1 MGKTI
6 LDIIDTKSFVIKDFY
21 QRHLGNILI
30 GILLFYLISSLFH
43 KIVNFIYRENFI
55 HPITSSIK
63 LVILLFFIG
72 ILIVNYNKKK
82 SLFFYLG
89 LLLTVFVFANIKLM
103 LSKNSDFNFYSSL
116 VGGNLFYFI
125 KYLYPF
131 IFLGAFSLVK
141 NKQKTIDRYFGILE
155 KVLILNGIFVFM
167 GFLFS
172 IDFFQSY
179 PHSNRFGYCGILERL
194 FFAYFSMIVILRKVF
209 LDKIDLKL
217 LFLSLV
223 VLFSGMKI
231 IFLFFIL
238 LTIFY
243 LYEKR
248 KIKVLYFLSFF
259 IILGIIFFKPIIN
272 FAIKIF
278 PFWQPILN
286 KYGYLTVLFSTRDL
300 AFQKTLN
307 YIMIEGNLYN
317 LSLGFVKFPNYYTE
331 MDIIDLFL
339 FFGFIGAGVYLTLLS
354 KIINKYYHFIP
365 LIASFFAGGL
375 LSGTI
380 IIGAYFLW
388 MYESHT
394 EQKGLF

>member
-21 QRHLGNILI
+21 ERHLGNILI
-30 GILLFYLISSLFH
+30 GSLLFYLISSLFH

-55 HPITSSIK
+55 QPITSSIK
-63 LVILLFFIG
+63 LVILLFFIL
-72 ILIVNYNKKK
+72 ILIINYNKKR
-82 SLFFYLG
+82 SLFIYLG
-89 LLLTVFVFANIKLM
+89 LLLTVFVFANIKMM

-116 VGGNLFYFI
+116 IGGNLFYFI

-155 KVLILNGIFVFM
+155 KVLIVNAIFVFI

-172 IDFFQSY
+172 IDYFQSY
-179 PHSNRFGYCGILERL
+179 PHSNRFGYSGILERL
-194 FFAYFSMIVILRKVF
+194 FFAYFSMIVILRKVY
-209 LDKIDLKL
+209 LDKIDFRLIVLCLVTL
-217 LFLSLV
+217 L
-223 VLFSGMKI
+223 SGMKVVY
-231 IFLFFIL
+231 LFFIL

-248 KIKVLYFLSFF
+248 KIRVLYVLSFF
-259 IILGIIFFKPIIN
+259 IILGIVFFKPIIN
-272 FAIKIF
+272 FTIKVF

-286 KYGYLTVLFSTRDL
+286 KYGYITVLFSTRDL
-300 AFQKTLN
+300 SFQNTLN
-307 YIMIEGNLYN
+307 YLEIDGNLYN
-317 LSLGFVKFPNYYTE
+317 LFIGGVEFPKYYIE
-331 MDIIDLFL
+331 MDFIDLFL
-339 FFGFIGAGVYLTLLS
+339 FFGFIGAGIYIALLS

-365 LIASFFAGGL
+365 LIASFLAGGL
-375 LSGTI
+375 LFGTI
-380 IIGAYFLW
+380 IICTYFLW
-388 MYESHT
+388 MYESHK